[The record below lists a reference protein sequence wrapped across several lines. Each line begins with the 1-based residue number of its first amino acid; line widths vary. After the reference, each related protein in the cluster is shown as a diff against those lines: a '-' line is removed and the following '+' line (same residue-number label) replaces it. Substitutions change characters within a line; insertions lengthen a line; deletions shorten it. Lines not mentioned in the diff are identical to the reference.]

1 MNAKIMSNFET
12 IARPY
17 AKAIFE
23 LASEEGGLQTWLDRL
38 VTAAAIADDVGMQ
51 GMFDTPS
58 MLPSEHVDLFLS
70 VYAGIDG
77 AETANVAFKNLIG
90 LLAENNRLPALSAI
104 AAAYEVLK
112 QEADG
117 KVEVQVTSA
126 QALNHKQKNEIAKSL
141 AKKLGKEV
149 SITSEVDESLIAG
162 AIIRAGDLVIDGSV
176 LARFGKLS
184 TALNK

>member
-1 MNAKIMSNFET
+1 MSDFET

-23 LASEEGGLQTWLDRL
+23 LASEEGSLVAWLDRL
-38 VTAAAIADDVGMQ
+38 TTAAAIADDAGMQ
-51 GMFDTPS
+51 TMLDMPS
-58 MLPSEHVDLFLS
+58 MLPSEHVELFLS
-70 VYAGIDG
+70 VYTGIDG
-77 AETANVAFKNLIG
+77 AEKASAEFKNFIG
-90 LLAENNRLPALSAI
+90 LLAENGRLSALSAI
-104 AAAYEVLK
+104 AAAYEILK

-126 QALNHKQKNEIAKSL
+126 QALTQKQKDEIAKSMT
-141 AKKLGKEV
+141 KKLGKEV
-149 SITSEVDESLIAG
+149 SITSDVDETLIAG

-176 LARFGKLS
+176 LARLDKLS

>member
-1 MNAKIMSNFET
+1 MSDFET

-23 LASEEGGLQTWLDRL
+23 LASEEGSLQAWLDRL
-38 VTAAAIADDVGMQ
+38 TAAGAIADDAGMQ
-51 GMFDTPS
+51 TMFDMPS

-77 AETANVAFKNLIG
+77 AEKASAEFKNFIG
-90 LLAENNRLPALSAI
+90 LLAENSRLPALSAI
-104 AAAYEVLK
+104 AAAYEILK

-126 QALNHKQKNEIAKSL
+126 QALTEKQKDDIAKSM

-149 SITSEVDESLIAG
+149 SITSEVDETLIAG

-176 LARFGKLS
+176 LARLGKLS

>member
-1 MNAKIMSNFET
+1 MSDFET

-17 AKAIFE
+17 AKAVFE
-23 LASEEGGLQTWLDRL
+23 LASEEDSLQGWLDSM
-38 VTAAAIADDVGMQ
+38 TAAAAIADDADMQ
-51 GMFDTPS
+51 AMFDMPA

-70 VYAGIDG
+70 VYEGIEG
-77 AETANVAFKNLIG
+77 TKKASAEFKSFIG
-90 LLAENNRLPALSAI
+90 LLAENGRLHALPAI
-104 AAAYEVLK
+104 ALAYATLK

-117 KVEVQVTSA
+117 KIEVQVISA
-126 QALNHKQKNEIAKSL
+126 RSLNKKQKEGIAKSL

-149 SITSEVDESLIAG
+149 NITSEVDETLIAG

-176 LARFGKLS
+176 LGRLDKLT

>member
-1 MNAKIMSNFET
+1 MSDFDT

-23 LASEEGGLQTWLDRL
+23 LASEEGSLQAWLDSL
-38 VTAAAIADDVGMQ
+38 TKAAAIANDEGMQ
-51 GMFDTPS
+51 AMFDRPS
-58 MLPSEHVDLFLS
+58 MLPSEHVELFLS
-70 VYAGIDG
+70 VYSGLDG
-77 AETANVAFKNLIG
+77 AEKAGAEFKNFIG
-90 LLAENNRLPALSAI
+90 LLAENGRLPALSAI

-126 QALNHKQKNEIAKSL
+126 RALTEKQKDEIAKSL

-149 SITSEVDESLIAG
+149 SITSEIDETLIAG

-176 LARFGKLS
+176 LARLGKLS

>member
-1 MNAKIMSNFET
+1 MSDFET

-23 LASEEGGLQTWLDRL
+23 LASEEGSLQTWLDRL
-38 VTAAAIADDVGMQ
+38 ATAAAIANDAGMQ
-51 GMFDTPS
+51 AMFDRPS
-58 MLPSEHVDLFLS
+58 MLPSEHVELFLS

-77 AETANVAFKNLIG
+77 AEKASAEFKNFIG
-90 LLAENNRLPALSAI
+90 LLAENGRLPTLSAI
-104 AAAYEVLK
+104 TAAYEILK

-117 KVEVQVTSA
+117 KVEVLVTSA
-126 QALNHKQKNEIAKSL
+126 QKMTKKQKDEIAKSL

-149 SITSEVDESLIAG
+149 TITSEIDETLIAG

-176 LARFGKLS
+176 LARLGKLS

>member
-1 MNAKIMSNFET
+1 MSDFET

-23 LASEEGGLQTWLDRL
+23 LASEEGSLQAWLERL
-38 VTAAAIADDVGMQ
+38 TTAAAIADDADMQ
-51 GMFDTPS
+51 ALFELPS
-58 MLPSEHVDLFLS
+58 MLPSEHVELFLS
-70 VYAGIDG
+70 VYAGIDD
-77 AETANVAFKNLIG
+77 AEKSNNEFKNFIG
-90 LLAENNRLPALSAI
+90 LLAENSRLPALPAISA
-104 AAAYEVLK
+104 AFEVLK

-126 QALNHKQKNEIAKSL
+126 QVLNDKQKDEIAKSL

-149 SITSEVDESLIAG
+149 NITSEVDESLIAG

-176 LARFGKLS
+176 LARLGKLS
-184 TALNK
+184 TALYK

>member
-1 MNAKIMSNFET
+1 MSDFET

-23 LASEEGGLQTWLDRL
+23 LASAEGSLQAWLDRL
-38 VTAAAIADDVGMQ
+38 TAAAAIADDSGMQ
-51 GMFDTPS
+51 AMFDMPS
-58 MLPSEHVDLFLS
+58 MLPTEHVDLFLS
-70 VYAGIDG
+70 VYAGIG
-77 AETANVAFKNLIG
+77 GVEEASAEFKNFIG
-90 LLAENNRLPALSAI
+90 LLAENSRLPALSAI
-104 AAAYEVLK
+104 TAAYEVLK

-117 KVEVQVTSA
+117 QVEVLVTSA
-126 QALNHKQKNEIAKSL
+126 RALTKKQNNDIAKSL

-149 SITSEVDESLIAG
+149 SITSEVDETLIAG

-176 LARFGKLS
+176 LARLGKLS

>member
-1 MNAKIMSNFET
+1 MSDFET

-23 LASEEGGLQTWLDRL
+23 LASEEGSLQAWLDRL
-38 VTAAAIADDVGMQ
+38 TTAAAIADDAGMQ
-51 GMFDTPS
+51 TMFDMPS
-58 MLPSEHVDLFLS
+58 MLPSEHVELFLS

-77 AETANVAFKNLIG
+77 AEKASAEFKNFIS
-90 LLAENNRLPALSAI
+90 LLAENDRLPALSAI
-104 AAAYEVLK
+104 TAAFEILK

-117 KVEVQVTSA
+117 KVDVQVTSA
-126 QALNHKQKNEIAKSL
+126 QALTDKQKDEIANSL

-149 SITSEVDESLIAG
+149 NITSEVDESLIAG
-162 AIIRAGDLVIDGSV
+162 AIIRAGDMVIDGSI
-176 LARFGKLS
+176 LTRLGKLS

>member
-1 MNAKIMSNFET
+1 MSDFET

-23 LASEEGGLQTWLDRL
+23 LASEEGSLQSWLDRL
-38 VTAAAIADDVGMQ
+38 TTAAAIADDAGMQ
-51 GMFDTPS
+51 TMFDMPS
-58 MLPSEHVDLFLS
+58 MLPSEHVELFLS
-70 VYAGIDG
+70 VYAGING
-77 AETANVAFKNLIG
+77 AEKVSDEFKNFIG
-90 LLAENNRLPALSAI
+90 LLAENGRLPALSAI
-104 AAAYEVLK
+104 TAGYEILK

-126 QALNHKQKNEIAKSL
+126 QALTEKQKDDIAKSL

-149 SITSEVDESLIAG
+149 SITSEVDETLIAG

-176 LARFGKLS
+176 LARLDKLS

>member
-1 MNAKIMSNFET
+1 MSDFET

-23 LASEEGGLQTWLDRL
+23 LASEEGNLQAWLDRL
-38 VTAAAIADDVGMQ
+38 TAAAAIADDAGMQ
-51 GMFDTPS
+51 AIFNMPS

-77 AETANVAFKNLIG
+77 AEKASVEFKNFIG
-90 LLAENNRLPALSAI
+90 LLAENSRLPSLSAI
-104 AAAYEVLK
+104 ATAYEVLK

-117 KVEVQVTSA
+117 KVEVMVTSA
-126 QALNHKQKNEIAKSL
+126 QPLTDKQKDEITKSL

-149 SITSEVDESLIAG
+149 SITSEVDETLIAG

-176 LARFGKLS
+176 LARLGKLS

>member
-1 MNAKIMSNFET
+1 MSDFET

-23 LASEEGGLQTWLDRL
+23 LASEEGSLQAWLDRL
-38 VTAAAIADDVGMQ
+38 ITSAAIADDSGMQ
-51 GMFDTPS
+51 AMFDLPS
-58 MLPSEHVDLFLS
+58 MLPSEHVELFLS
-70 VYAGIDG
+70 VYAGIKDTEKAS
-77 AETANVAFKNLIG
+77 AEFKNFIG
-90 LLAENNRLPALSAI
+90 LLAENGRLAALSEI
-104 AAAYEVLK
+104 ASAYEVLK

-117 KVEVQVTSA
+117 RVEVQVISA
-126 QALNHKQKNEIAKSL
+126 QTLNDKQKDEIAKSL

-176 LARFGKLS
+176 LARLGKLS

>member
-1 MNAKIMSNFET
+1 MSDFET

-23 LASEEGGLQTWLDRL
+23 LASEEGSLQAWLDRL
-38 VTAAAIADDVGMQ
+38 TTAAAIADDAGMQ
-51 GMFDTPS
+51 SMFDMPS
-58 MLPSEHVDLFLS
+58 MLPSEHVELFLS
-70 VYAGIDG
+70 VYAGIEG
-77 AETANVAFKNLIG
+77 AEKASAEFKNFIG
-90 LLAENNRLPALSAI
+90 LLAENGRLPALSAI
-104 AAAYEVLK
+104 AAAYEILK

-126 QALNHKQKNEIAKSL
+126 QPLTQKQKDDIAKSL

-149 SITSEVDESLIAG
+149 CITSDVDETLIAG

-176 LARFGKLS
+176 LARLDKLS

>member
-1 MNAKIMSNFET
+1 MSDFET

-23 LASEEGGLQTWLDRL
+23 LASDEGSLQAWLGRL
-38 VTAAAIADDVGMQ
+38 TAAAAIADDVGMQ
-51 GMFDTPS
+51 TMFDTPS
-58 MLPSEHVDLFLS
+58 MLPAEHVELFLS

-77 AETANVAFKNLIG
+77 VEKASAEFKNFIS
-90 LLAENNRLPALSAI
+90 LLAENGRLSALSAI
-104 AAAYEVLK
+104 TAAYEILK
-112 QEADG
+112 QESDG
-117 KVEVQVTSA
+117 KVEVLVTSA
-126 QALNHKQKNEIAKSL
+126 QAMTKKQKDEIAKSL

-149 SITSEVDESLIAG
+149 SITSEIDETLIAG

-176 LARFGKLS
+176 LARLGKLS

>member
-1 MNAKIMSNFET
+1 MSDFET

-23 LASEEGGLQTWLDRL
+23 LASEEGSLVAWLDRL
-38 VTAAAIADDVGMQ
+38 TAAAAIADDAGMQ
-51 GMFDTPS
+51 TMLDMPS
-58 MLPSEHVDLFLS
+58 MLPSEHVELFLS
-70 VYAGIDG
+70 VYTGIDG
-77 AETANVAFKNLIG
+77 AEKASAEFKNFIG
-90 LLAENNRLPALSAI
+90 LLAENGRLSALSAI
-104 AAAYEVLK
+104 AAAYEILK

-126 QALNHKQKNEIAKSL
+126 QALTQKQKDEIAKSMT
-141 AKKLGKEV
+141 KKLGKEV
-149 SITSEVDESLIAG
+149 SITSDVDETLIAG

-176 LARFGKLS
+176 LARLDKLS